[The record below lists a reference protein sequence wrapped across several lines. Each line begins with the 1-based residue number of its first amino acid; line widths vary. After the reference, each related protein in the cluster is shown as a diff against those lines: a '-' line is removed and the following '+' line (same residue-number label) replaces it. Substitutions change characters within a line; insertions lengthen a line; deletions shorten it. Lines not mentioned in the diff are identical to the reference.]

1 MNTPTQATTA
11 MQTVLPAWASGLWP
25 APTEPQV
32 QPRTASRPE
41 RLIVFEPML
50 ESDLD
55 AVQAVE
61 SQAYAHPWSRR
72 HFHDSLKA
80 GYPAMLLLSEALP
93 GEVPHPP
100 RADGRV
106 LLGYLVA
113 MPGVDE
119 VHLLNITVATAHQRQ
134 GWARFMLDA
143 LALWSRGQGAQW
155 VWLEAR
161 ESNAPARALYERCG
175 FAQVGVRKGYYP
187 AGHFQREDAVVMSLN
202 LVAAAAL
209 EARP

>member
-1 MNTPTQATTA
+1 MNTPTQTA
-11 MQTVLPAWASGLWP
+11 AKASLPAWASGLWP

-32 QPRTASRPE
+32 RASTASRPE

-80 GYPAMLLLSEALP
+80 GYPAMLLLSQALP
-93 GEVPHPP
+93 GEVAHPP

-119 VHLLNITVATAHQRQ
+119 VHLLNITVAPAHQRQ

-143 LALWSRGQGAQW
+143 LALWSRGRGAQW
-155 VWLEAR
+155 LWLEVRA
-161 ESNAPARALYERCG
+161 SNAPARALYERYG
-175 FAQVGVRKGYYP
+175 FQQVGMRRAYYP
-187 AGHFQREDAVVMSLN
+187 AGQFQREDAVVMSLN
-202 LVAAAAL
+202 LVTQAEGGAVA
-209 EARP
+209 

>member
-1 MNTPTQATTA
+1 MTPHSPTDAA
-11 MQTVLPAWASGLWP
+11 VNAALPAWASGLWP
-25 APTEPQV
+25 APTEALL
-32 QPRTASRPE
+32 QPRTAFRPE
-41 RLIVFEPML
+41 RRIAFEPML

-72 HFHDSLKA
+72 HFHDSLRA
-80 GYPAMLLLSEALP
+80 GYPAMLLLAEALP
-93 GEVPHPP
+93 GEVVHPP

-113 MPGVDE
+113 MPGVEE
-119 VHLLNITVATAHQRQ
+119 VHLLNITVAVAHQRQ

-155 VWLEAR
+155 LWLEVR
-161 ESNAPARALYERCG
+161 QGNTPARGLYERCG

-187 AGHFQREDAVVMSLN
+187 AGHFKREDAVVMSLN
-202 LVAAAAL
+202 LAVAAAV
-209 EARP
+209 EAAR

>member
-1 MNTPTQATTA
+1 MTGPTPATTA
-11 MQTVLPAWASGLWP
+11 MKAALPAWTSGLWP

-32 QPRTASRPE
+32 RPSAASRPE
-41 RLIVFEPML
+41 RLIVFEPMR

-143 LALWSRGQGAQW
+143 LTLWSRGQGAQW
-155 VWLEAR
+155 VWLEVR
-161 ESNAPARALYERCG
+161 QSNAPARALYERYG
-175 FAQVGVRKGYYP
+175 FAQVGLRKGYYP

-202 LVAAAAL
+202 LVASAAV
-209 EARP
+209 EPGP

>member
-1 MNTPTQATTA
+1 MTTPTPTPTATKA
-11 MQTVLPAWASGLWP
+11 ALPAWTSGLWP

-32 QPRTASRPE
+32 RPSAASRPE
-41 RLIVFEPML
+41 RLIVFEPMR

-55 AVQAVE
+55 AVQTVE

-80 GYPAMLLLSEALP
+80 GYPAMLLLAQALP
-93 GEVPHPP
+93 GEVAHPP

-113 MPGVDE
+113 MPGVEE
-119 VHLLNITVATAHQRQ
+119 VHLLNITVAVAHQRQ

-155 VWLEAR
+155 LWLEVR
-161 ESNAPARALYERCG
+161 ESNAPARSLYERCG
-175 FAQVGVRKGYYP
+175 FAQVGLRKGYYP

-202 LVAAAAL
+202 LVAAAAV
-209 EARP
+209 EASR

>member
-1 MNTPTQATTA
+1 MTTPTHADA
-11 MQTVLPAWASGLWP
+11 AVKAALPAWTSGLWP
-25 APTEPQV
+25 APTQPLV

-41 RLIVFEPML
+41 RRIEFEPML
-50 ESDLD
+50 VSDLD

-61 SQAYAHPWSRR
+61 TQAYAHPWSRR
-72 HFHDSLKA
+72 HFHDSLKS
-80 GYPAMLLLSEALP
+80 GYPAILLLAQALP
-93 GEVPHPP
+93 GEVVHPP

-155 VWLEAR
+155 LWLEVR
-161 ESNAPARALYERCG
+161 QSNAPARGLYERCG
-175 FAQVGVRKGYYP
+175 FAQVGLRKGYYP
-187 AGHFQREDAVVMSLN
+187 AAHFQREDAVVMSLN
-202 LVAAAAL
+202 LVAAAAV
-209 EARP
+209 EAAR

>member
-1 MNTPTQATTA
+1 MSTPSPSSLAQEA
-11 MQTVLPAWASGLWP
+11 LPAWASGLWP
-25 APTEPQV
+25 APTGPLAH
-32 QPRTASRPE
+32 PGAASGAGRQ
-41 RLIVFEPML
+41 IAFEPML
-50 ESDLD
+50 EGDLD

-80 GYPAMLLLSEALP
+80 GYPAILLLAQPLP
-93 GEVPHPP
+93 GEVPYPP

-134 GWARFMLDA
+134 GWARLMLDA

-155 VWLEAR
+155 VWLEVR

>member
-1 MNTPTQATTA
+1 
-11 MQTVLPAWASGLWP
+11 L
-25 APTEPQV
+25 
-32 QPRTASRPE
+32 
-41 RLIVFEPML
+41 
-50 ESDLD
+50 
-55 AVQAVE
+55 
-61 SQAYAHPWSRR
+61 R
-72 HFHDSLKA
+72 HFSDSLQS
-80 GYPAMLLLSEALP
+80 GYPAVLLLGEPLEGEADRIQRP
-93 GEVPHPP
+93 
-100 RADGRV
+100 DGRV

-134 GWARFMLDA
+134 GWARLMLDA

-155 VWLEAR
+155 VWLEVR

>member
-1 MNTPTQATTA
+1 MTT
-11 MQTVLPAWASGLWP
+11 TVHAEAAVKAALPAWTSGLWP
-25 APTEPQV
+25 APTGQLV
-32 QPRTASRPE
+32 QPSTDSRPE
-41 RLIVFEPML
+41 RRIVFEPML

-93 GEVPHPP
+93 GEVVHPP

-155 VWLEAR
+155 LWLEVR
-161 ESNAPARALYERCG
+161 QSNAPARGLYERCG
-175 FAQVGVRKGYYP
+175 FAQVGLRKGYYP

-202 LVAAAAL
+202 LVASAAV
-209 EARP
+209 EAAR

>member
-1 MNTPTQATTA
+1 MSTSTPADA
-11 MQTVLPAWASGLWP
+11 APRNALPAWASGLWP
-25 APTEPQV
+25 APTEPLTP
-32 QPRTASRPE
+32 PRSVSHPE
-41 RLIVFEPML
+41 RRIVFEPML

-55 AVQAVE
+55 SVHAVE

-80 GYPAMLLLSEALP
+80 GYPAILLLSQPLP
-93 GEVPHPP
+93 GEVVHPP

-143 LALWSRGQGAQW
+143 LGLWSRGQGAQW
-155 VWLEAR
+155 LWLEVR
-161 ESNAPARALYERCG
+161 QGNAPARALYERCG
-175 FAQVGVRKGYYP
+175 FAQVGLRKGYYP
-187 AGHFQREDAVVMSLN
+187 AGHFQREDAVVMSLR
-202 LVAAAAL
+202 LAPAAGG
-209 EARP
+209 PTP

>member
-1 MNTPTQATTA
+1 MTPRPQADA
-11 MQTVLPAWASGLWP
+11 AVNAALPAWASGLWP
-25 APTEPQV
+25 APTEPLLR
-32 QPRTASRPE
+32 PRTASRPE
-41 RLIVFEPML
+41 RRIEFTPML

-80 GYPAMLLLSEALP
+80 GYPAMLLLAEALP
-93 GEVPHPP
+93 GEVVHPP

-106 LLGYLVA
+106 LLGYMVA
-113 MPGVDE
+113 MPGVEE
-119 VHLLNITVATAHQRQ
+119 VHLLNITVAVAHQRQ

-155 VWLEAR
+155 LWLEVR
-161 ESNAPARALYERCG
+161 QGNVPARGLYERCG

-202 LVAAAAL
+202 LVAAAAV
-209 EARP
+209 EAAR

>member
-1 MNTPTQATTA
+1 
-11 MQTVLPAWASGLWP
+11 
-25 APTEPQV
+25 
-32 QPRTASRPE
+32 
-41 RLIVFEPML
+41 ML

-134 GWARFMLDA
+134 GWARLMLDA

-155 VWLEAR
+155 VWLEVR